1 MKVPWAWLILVAMAA
16 ASTPA
21 IPPYMDNDLVPH
33 NYIDDSDSNRGINND
48 DNSNELSKSSPC
60 PDSCTC
66 YWGTYPSTAMMSNET
81 QVLDMSHNKLMNIT
95 SLANVSDLL
104 VLDLSSNWLRVLA
117 NSWLFEHVSKLRV
130 LSLADNGLQSL
141 QHGSFSG
148 LNQLRQ
154 LDLSKNII
162 RRVETHSFSGLGN
175 LEVLRLDNNEL
186 YQLKR
191 EWFLPLTSLTV
202 LYLGGNYV
210 AKLEPN
216 TFSKLTCLH
225 HLDLSYN
232 SLRNIP
238 DDALN
243 GLNSLKLLNISGN
256 SNLRSVP
263 SKALQPFSSV
273 NILLMD
279 GVAMSRLQ
287 PFAVSSIGVAEISL
301 SFLPRLR
308 VVEKSAFYNLT
319 NLRTLQLHDN
329 QNLVF
334 LHPSAFSL
342 LPFLRHL
349 FIHNNGLIAVASQI
363 IISLPALTDLH
374 LHHNPL
380 HCDCNIYWLRK
391 ELNKVYQLDYKTKLQ
406 AGQDSAQSSN
416 TTTDYNNT
424 RLLSAASPAT
434 TTPTSTMNSSDPSVH
449 TGRMFISEPD
459 RVSCFFPAGKA
470 SMPLIQ
476 LPILYFSPTC
486 PPATLPLFS
495 AFMNVSLGDEL
506 WLECQGLGVPAP
518 TLSWILPG
526 GLEVNYS
533 TVSHLTQDWT
543 AARSPVEL
551 VEDTLL
557 YIQSAKLS
565 DSGSYGCRAVS
576 PLGDDI
582 STTVVH
588 VQNKPL
594 SLSEVKVSNDYI
606 TVSWRGSIPRVQM
619 SDFQLFYRRVSNF
632 NTDSGEEIK
641 EIRDPVFN
649 DTKQLRQNSK
659 EKAYDVIFLHSSI
672 HKCTITGLRPQTTYE
687 VCLMY
692 KQVHPVECHNYTTTL
707 NMHVVSA
714 DGIVRIS
721 KTHIAL
727 AIASVMGAML
737 LIAVILIV
745 RKVRYH
751 KDYQDPLTEE
761 EKTSIPL
768 EGIQHITTP
777 STPLTTSRTAL
788 LVNSQ
793 I

>member
-1 MKVPWAWLILVAMAA
+1 M
-16 ASTPA
+16 
-21 IPPYMDNDLVPH
+21 
-33 NYIDDSDSNRGINND
+33 
-48 DNSNELSKSSPC
+48 
-60 PDSCTC
+60 
-66 YWGTYPSTAMMSNET
+66 
-81 QVLDMSHNKLMNIT
+81 
-95 SLANVSDLL
+95 
-104 VLDLSSNWLRVLA
+104 
-117 NSWLFEHVSKLRV
+117 
-130 LSLADNGLQSL
+130 LQ
-141 QHGSFSG
+141 
-148 LNQLRQ
+148 
-154 LDLSKNII
+154 
-162 RRVETHSFSGLGN
+162 
-175 LEVLRLDNNEL
+175 VLRLDNNEL

-191 EWFLPLTSLTV
+191 EWFLPLDSLTS

-210 AKLEPN
+210 AKLETN
-216 TFSKLTCLH
+216 TFSKLGRLH

-232 SLRNIP
+232 SLRNITN
-238 DDALN
+238 DSLN

-263 SKALQPFSSV
+263 SKALQPFPTV

-287 PFAVSSIGVAEISL
+287 PFAVSGIGVAELSL
-301 SFLPRLR
+301 SFLSRLR

-363 IISLPALTDLH
+363 IISLPSLTDLH

-380 HCDCNIYWLRK
+380 HCDCNIFWLRK
-391 ELNKVYQLDYKTKLQ
+391 ELNRFYQLDYRSKLL
-406 AGQDSAQSSN
+406 AGIDITPSVN
-416 TTTDYNNT
+416 TTNDNNT
-424 RLLSAASPAT
+424 TLTSISTTTTTAT
-434 TTPTSTMNSSDPSVH
+434 TTTNTTDQTTNNSR
-449 TGRMFISEPD
+449 TFISEPD
-459 RVSCFFPAGKA
+459 RVSCFFPSGKS

-476 LPILYFSPTC
+476 LPIQYFSPTC

-495 AFMNVSLGDEL
+495 AFTNVSLGEEL
-506 WLECQGLGVPAP
+506 WLECQGLGVPSP
-518 TLSWILPG
+518 SLSWILPG
-526 GLEVNYS
+526 GMEVNYS
-533 TVSHLTQDWT
+533 TASQLVQGGTFG
-543 AARSPVEL
+543 RSPVEL
-551 VEDTLL
+551 VEDSLL

-576 PLGDDI
+576 PLGDDV

-594 SLSEVKVSNDYI
+594 ALSEVKVSNDYI

-619 SDFQLFYRRVSNF
+619 SDFQLFYRHVSND
-632 NTDSGEEIK
+632 DSDEDAGETQ
-641 EIRDPVFN
+641 DPAYNV
-649 DTKQLRQNSK
+649 TKQPQPTSK
-659 EKAYDVIFLHSSI
+659 RKHYDVIFLHSSI
-672 HKCTITGLRPQTTYE
+672 HKCTITGLQPLSTYE

-707 NMHVVSA
+707 NMQVVSA
-714 DGIVRIS
+714 DGIVRVS
-721 KTHIAL
+721 KAHVVL
-727 AIASVMGAML
+727 AIASVMGL
-737 LIAVILIV
+737 LLLTAVVLVV
-745 RKVRYH
+745 RKIRH
-751 KDYQDPLTEE
+751 RKDYQDPLTEE
-761 EKTSIPL
+761 DKTGIPL
-768 EGIQHITTP
+768 EGIHHITP